1 MFPLRQHVIFAILCG
16 GAFLAHADSKKQT
29 SSLAAA
35 FESCIDMGDNPL
47 AHGLMTTI
55 WDPGTRA
62 TFQSKFGGLARK
74 LQHTN
79 FDDAGTVASIE
90 LVSPPLVAG
99 SAPKALT
106 ALTCPEGCGLAVFT
120 LEFGVLP
127 PAQKVRL
134 QAWVRQARATRW
146 EPTGEMLKVELRTNK
161 RGEQAL
167 VCDVST

>member
-90 LVSPPLVAG
+90 LDSPPLVAG

-167 VCDVST
+167 VCDVSI